1 MSHSFSFLEKLAVH
15 GLDGHML
22 HWVKNWQVGVAQR
35 VVMNGVKFSWRQVTS
50 GVPQGSLLGPVLFN
64 IFIDYVNEGI
74 VCTLSK
80 FAGVS
85 KSDGHIDRKDLQRDL
100 NSLDW

>member
-1 MSHSFSFLEKLAVH
+1 
-15 GLDGHML
+15 ML

-50 GVPQGSLLGPVLFN
+50 GVPQGSVLEPVLFN
-64 IFIDYVNEGI
+64 IFIDYVNKGI

-80 FAGVS
+80 FEDVS
-85 KSDGHIDRKDLQRDL
+85 KSDGHIDRKALQRDL
-100 NSLDW
+100 NSLVW